1 MTSDNRPEVIQFT
14 TKTENPNFDN
24 VFDIAPAE
32 LQQVS
37 SKVRMIDVRQPE
49 EFVGELG
56 HIHGAELI
64 VLDQLPDKISNLSK
78 NETIV
83 FVCRSGAR
91 SGQATAFAKMN
102 GFTHVYN
109 MKGGMIAWN
118 NLLLPVER

>member
-1 MTSDNRPEVIQFT
+1 MTIENKSEGIKFT

-32 LQQVS
+32 LNLLSSQV
-37 SKVRMIDVRQPE
+37 KMIDVRQPE

-56 HIHGAELI
+56 HIHGAELL
-64 VLDQLPDKISNLSK
+64 VLDQLPDKITNLSK
-78 NETIV
+78 TETIV
-83 FVCRSGAR
+83 FICRSGAR